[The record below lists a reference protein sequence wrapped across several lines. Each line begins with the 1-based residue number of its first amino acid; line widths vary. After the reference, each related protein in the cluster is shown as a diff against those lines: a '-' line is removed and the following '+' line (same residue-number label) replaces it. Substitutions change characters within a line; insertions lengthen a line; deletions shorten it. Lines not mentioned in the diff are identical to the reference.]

1 MKTTTLLFTLA
12 LCALPLSAQS
22 PLSDA
27 KRRALL
33 IGNASYESLPALSGP
48 VNDIRD
54 MDAVLEKAGFSVKLL
69 GNASRE
75 AMERAGVEFTN
86 SLRQGD
92 VAMIYYSGAGVEIDG
107 ENYLIPVD
115 IPSPVDEA
123 QLKFR
128 SYPVRQLIDS
138 IQNRGVR
145 LQIVVLDT
153 CRENPFRATRGVAKG
168 GLAPMYGGRATFI
181 AYASAPGE
189 LALDEK
195 GNGVFTRELVK
206 VLATPGL
213 ELKEVFAR
221 AGAATY
227 QATSGRQS
235 PWFANNVYEP
245 FYFINAVR

>member
-12 LCALPLSAQS
+12 LCALPLAAQS
-22 PLSDA
+22 PLSGA

-75 AMERAGVEFTN
+75 AMERTAVEFTN
-86 SLRQGD
+86 SLQKGD
-92 VAMIYYSGAGVEIDG
+92 VAMIFYSGSGVEIDG

-123 QLKFR
+123 VLKYR
-128 SYPVRQLIDS
+128 SFPVRQLIDS

-153 CRENPFRATRGVAKG
+153 CRDNPFRSTKGVSKA

-189 LALDEK
+189 RAYDEK

-213 ELKEVFAR
+213 ELKDVFAR

-227 QATSGRQS
+227 AATSHSQS
-235 PWFANNVYEP
+235 PWFATNVYEP